1 MTTVREIVFGEFI
14 PGKPGQAAG
23 ELEAAAERLA
33 GVGMVTD
40 QPQAPAAALA
50 RAVLTKVAELLDVEV
65 SDVFVGAWRTRSA
78 LLAAARET
86 RDQPGLRREV
96 SIRSFTMP
104 WEYEAEVDVVVSGS
118 VVTTLTAAVTLQLT
132 VTALAAVVEAG
143 RLTALTAGDATA
155 RGELRVRCSAP
166 AAEHTV
172 AEREQAVD
180 LRRELRLGGGGVALV
195 DVSHDVPAKP
205 GTPVSPDPPAVG

>member
-14 PGKPGQAAG
+14 PGPPGQAAG

-33 GVGMVTD
+33 GVGLVSD

-50 RAVLTKVAELLDVEV
+50 RAVMTKIAELLNIEV
-65 SDVFVGAWRTRSA
+65 SDVFVGAWQTRSA

-86 RDQPGLRREV
+86 HASPGLRREV

-143 RLTALTAGDATA
+143 RLTALTAGDTTA
-155 RGELRVRCSAP
+155 RGELRVRCSSP
-166 AAEHTV
+166 EAEHILV
-172 AEREQAVD
+172 DREQAVD
-180 LRRELRLGGGGVALV
+180 LRHELRLGGGGVALV
-195 DVSHDVPAKP
+195 DAPDDVADQLA
-205 GTPVSPDPPAVG
+205 TPVSPDRPAAG